1 MHDSENILTIAMS
14 MLSIIG
20 LLLLVLNI
28 LLDFY
33 ENK

>member
-1 MHDSENILTIAMS
+1 MHDGENILTIAMS

-28 LLDFY
+28 YLDFLDRR
-33 ENK
+33 